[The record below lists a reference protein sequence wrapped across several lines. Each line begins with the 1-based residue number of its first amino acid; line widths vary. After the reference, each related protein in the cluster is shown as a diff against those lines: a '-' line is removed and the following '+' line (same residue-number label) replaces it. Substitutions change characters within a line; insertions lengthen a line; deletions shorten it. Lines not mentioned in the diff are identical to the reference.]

1 MTLSLYSQMKDYCVA
16 ENLTWLLLQVA
27 VMSGH
32 FELGEIIKNH
42 NDLDVGKFVTMQ
54 VWQKATQVHKQAESI

>member
-1 MTLSLYSQMKDYCVA
+1 MTWLVVLESISQRLSSYSQMKDYCVA

-27 VMSGH
+27 VMSGN

-42 NDLDVGKFVTMQ
+42 NDMDVGKCVSL
-54 VWQKATQVHKQAESI
+54 K

>member
-1 MTLSLYSQMKDYCVA
+1 MKDYCVA

-27 VMSGH
+27 VMSGN

-42 NDLDVGKFVTMQ
+42 NDKDIGKCVSLTLLSN
-54 VWQKATQVHKQAESI
+54 AGLEESHSSTDP